1 MLLDDPVEARTKA
14 HECIR
19 ALRRFNLALVVCL
32 KLFAELVQV
41 AEREL
46 AGVRSIADAEVDDR
60 TCNQVASMSADPHE
74 YVRLLKRV
82 GARLNAARWL

>member
-1 MLLDDPVEARTKA
+1 MLIDDPVEVRTKA

-19 ALRRFNLALVVCL
+19 ALRRFNFALVVCL

-46 AGVRSIADAEVDDR
+46 AGV
-60 TCNQVASMSADPHE
+60 
-74 YVRLLKRV
+74 
-82 GARLNAARWL
+82 